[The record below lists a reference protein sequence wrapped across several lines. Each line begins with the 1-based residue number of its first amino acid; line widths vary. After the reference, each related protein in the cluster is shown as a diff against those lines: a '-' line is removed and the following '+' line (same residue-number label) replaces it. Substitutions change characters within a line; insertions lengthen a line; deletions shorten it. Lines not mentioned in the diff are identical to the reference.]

1 MLRRPNLRKPIK
13 AAKPVK
19 PAAPVQKDP
28 RVTRRCTKMAQLQM
42 LLYHWKVECERIDFQ
57 RELLHNFFNP
67 RINNAIEKFRE
78 HIGKMQATAA
88 EDYDF
93 VIERTGLFYDH
104 KLKRLE
110 KEVNASRDKL
120 KQENADIEGTS
131 ERAVS
136 EARATISEIEKEISE
151 AEESLAKLCSE
162 AMEGMK
168 KNVENAKEMGRKEID
183 ACEKECEQ
191 RMRMEE
197 RDSQERCRRLAKE
210 HEQNMEELR
219 MSFQGVRKN
228 PFDMQRIVA
237 LRNNGLREKVGD
249 VMNECNEMVAQQRA
263 NFGEMWSQMMN
274 ESGCDLR
281 EAEAIRE
288 KVKSLD
294 EMHGIVMEQLR
305 EEKRAREEQFKTE
318 LLNEERRLEDVKEH
332 CRVELE
338 EAERAANADGMKTL
352 SEINELEKS
361 LEIERNQMEAQLA
374 DIEGQ
379 VEKKLGVSL
388 NAPFECVD
396 LLQELEDA
404 KRENETKRVLFAEQ
418 LESQKESIQMSN
430 DAEKRSA
437 ADRHSLINGKTS
449 DAIQTKMEELD
460 KLKLE
465 QGELQNQYKK
475 SLELLDR
482 EEQAETQ
489 TLRKSLSETMEAQR
503 ESFDNSLNDL
513 RQASASLID
522 EKSKEHTQRC
532 QDLRTELSAKHQAHL
547 DSLQVPCTDLQD
559 IENAYRNQLSELEQS
574 LSVANE
580 PISEETVEKLDQ
592 MIADLTNQLQS
603 RPDQIGAERN
613 SLLAEWEQKVSQES
627 DRHQQVTSIP
637 LTDDSMDDAI
647 LLLQNKLDD
656 VRATLGT
663 ESEPLQKQLDALK
676 GISTEL
682 HSRIESE
689 TQLVLSEF
697 DEPTRE
703 IRRQLEEEMSES
715 NAQIS
720 QRESD
725 VRNEIDQ
732 VLQVLQQQTSQWN
745 ERTQEIVKDQS
756 QIEAKFKTDYAE
768 LDRQLSC
775 VLDELR
781 TQRTLLEHKHVSEV
795 NALLEKHRRQM
806 ASLARKRDD
815 QIQINTEN
823 VNFLNEKLDVFIE
836 KSEAKLRALEE
847 EYSTKIDNLKAEKTV
862 RLELLEERLRHTEEH
877 YQKIKKE
884 LQYNPKV
891 GRPQDIEALERLQFI
906 LHTKKTHFANLVKEL
921 SQCKILY
928 VQQEKRN
935 DTKIPEVG
943 VRQKL
948 RSNPRTPAIA

>member
-1 MLRRPNLRKPIK
+1 MLRRPNLRKPLK
-13 AAKPVK
+13 AAKPAK
-19 PAAPVQKDP
+19 PAAPVKKDP
-28 RVTRRCTKMAQLQM
+28 QVTRRCTKMAQLQM
-42 LLYHWKVECERIDFQ
+42 LLYHWKVERERIDFQ

-78 HIGKMQATAA
+78 HIGKMQATASK
-88 EDYDF
+88 DYDF

-110 KEVNASRDKL
+110 KELNSSCDKL
-120 KQENADIEGTS
+120 KQENTEIESSS

-136 EARATISEIEKEISE
+136 EARATVSEIEKEISE
-151 AEESLAKLCSE
+151 AEESIAKWCND
-162 AMEGMK
+162 AMEEMK
-168 KNVENAKEMGRKEID
+168 KKVENAKETGRKEID

-210 HEQNMEELR
+210 HEQNMEDLR
-219 MSFQGVRKN
+219 QSFHGVTKN
-228 PFDMQRIVA
+228 PFDMPRIVA
-237 LRNNGLREKVGD
+237 LRNNGLREKVGELLT
-249 VMNECNEMVAQQRA
+249 ECNEMVARQRA
-263 NFGEMWSQMMN
+263 NFGEIWSQMMN
-274 ESGCDLR
+274 ESDMR

-288 KVKSLD
+288 KMKSLD
-294 EMHGIVMEQLR
+294 EMHGIVVEQLR
-305 EEKRAREEQFKTE
+305 EEKRAKEEQFKTE
-318 LLNEERRLEDVKEH
+318 LLNEERKLEDVKER

-338 EAERAANADGMKTL
+338 EEERAANANGMKTL
-352 SEINELEKS
+352 SEINEFEKS
-361 LEIERNQMEAQLA
+361 LEMERTQVEAQLA
-374 DIEGQ
+374 EIEGQ
-379 VEKKLGVSL
+379 VEKKLASSL

-404 KRENETKRVLFAEQ
+404 KRENERKRGLFVEQ

-430 DAEKRSA
+430 DAEKKSA

-449 DAIQTKMEELD
+449 DAIQAKMEELD
-460 KLKLE
+460 KLKRE
-465 QGELQNQYKK
+465 QRELKNQHKK
-475 SLELLDR
+475 SLESLDR
-482 EEQAETQ
+482 EELAETQ
-489 TLRKSLSETMEAQR
+489 TLRKSLSETLEAQR
-503 ESFDNSLNDL
+503 ENFDKSLNEL
-513 RQASASLID
+513 RQSSTSLIE
-522 EKSKEHTQRC
+522 EKNKKHTQRC
-532 QDLRTELSAKHQAHL
+532 NDLRAELSAKHQAHL
-547 DSLQVPCTDLQD
+547 DSLQVPCTDLQE
-559 IENAYRNQLSELEQS
+559 IENTYRNQLSELEQS
-574 LSVANE
+574 LSIANE
-580 PISEETVEKLDQ
+580 PISEDTVEKMDQ
-592 MIADLTNQLQS
+592 MIADLTSQLQS
-603 RPDQIGAERN
+603 RPDQIDAERK
-613 SLLAEWEQKVSQES
+613 SLLEAWEQKVSQES

-637 LTDDSMDDAI
+637 LTDDNRDETI

-656 VRATLGT
+656 VRATIGA
-663 ESEPLQKQLDALK
+663 ESEPLQQQLGALK
-676 GISTEL
+676 SIAAEL
-682 HSRIESE
+682 QKRIESE
-689 TQLVLSEF
+689 TQSVESEL

-703 IRRQLEEEMSES
+703 IRRQLEQEMSES

-725 VRNEIDQ
+725 ARSEIDQ
-732 VLQVLQQQTSQWN
+732 VLQILQQQTGHWN
-745 ERTQEIVKDQS
+745 ERVQDILKEQS
-756 QIEAKFKTDYAE
+756 QIEAKFKNEYAE
-768 LDRQLSC
+768 LDRHLSS
-775 VLDELR
+775 VLDAVTKER
-781 TQRTLLEHKHVSEV
+781 SAIENKHASEV

-806 ASLARKRDD
+806 VSLARKRDD
-815 QIQINTEN
+815 QIQINTES

-847 EYSTKIDNLKAEKTV
+847 EYQTKIENLKAEKIV